1 MLHGKFQN
9 VAEQRTLLYGLSTI
23 GVTVLLSLHTF
34 VTSTLSH
41 VPSAMLGFLLN
52 TLAVVLTVVFASKK
66 STTMALHS
74 AVFMAVLLLGS
85 NSTVLISTY
94 NIGSEV
100 GNLGLRM
107 GIRSCGMLL
116 LAAVTWVGIFL
127 LERWQEEE
135 KQLPL
140 LLLWAADIVSCLMA
154 MFLSR
159 GNTASVFGIL
169 IGLPMAILA
178 ILTMATGFQ
187 ENGARKIVS
196 VTLCVLICKTL
207 EIGRAHV

>member
-9 VAEQRTLLYGLSTI
+9 VAEQRALLYGLSAI

-52 TLAVVLTVVFASKK
+52 TLAVVLTVVFAAKK
-66 STTMALHS
+66 RTTMALHS

-85 NSTVLISTY
+85 NATVLISTY

-100 GNLGLRM
+100 SNLGLWM

-116 LAAVTWVGIFL
+116 LAAITWVGISL
-127 LERWQEEE
+127 LERWQEEG

-140 LLLWAADIVSCLMA
+140 LLLWAADIVS
-154 MFLSR
+154 LS
-159 GNTASVFGIL
+159 L
-169 IGLPMAILA
+169 IHISEP
-178 ILTMATGFQ
+178 T
-187 ENGARKIVS
+187 R
-196 VTLCVLICKTL
+196 
-207 EIGRAHV
+207 H

>member
-9 VAEQRTLLYGLSTI
+9 IAEQRTLLYGLSAI

-66 STTMALHS
+66 LTPMALHS

-100 GNLGLRM
+100 GNLGLWM

-116 LAAVTWVGIFL
+116 LAAITWVGISL
-127 LERWQEEE
+127 LERWQEDGT
-135 KQLPL
+135 KLPVQTQ
-140 LLLWAADIVSCLMA
+140 I
-154 MFLSR
+154 
-159 GNTASVFGIL
+159 TGIL
-169 IGLPMAILA
+169 RGLLRDGYPVTEHFKVADVDPRKEELSNCFLISDKARCIAGSILELVCA
-178 ILTMATGFQ
+178 QLW
-187 ENGARKIVS
+187 K
-196 VTLCVLICKTL
+196 
-207 EIGRAHV
+207 